1 MSPPNDPP
9 ARSPSAP
16 GPSAGQSA
24 SLDDWLNYLESI
36 HPAEIDLGLDRV
48 LVVFRRLFRR
58 NPRARILTVGGTNGK
73 GSTVVALEH
82 LLASAGRT
90 TGAYTSPHL
99 QRYNERVRI
108 NGTDVSDQ
116 TLVRAFEAVEAARGS
131 TTLTYFEFGTLAAFV
146 IFRDSG
152 VDDWVL
158 EVGLGGRLDAVNIL
172 DADLAIITSVDI
184 DHVGFLG
191 DNRESIGFEKAGI
204 LRPNRPAIFAD
215 IDPPRSVLQ
224 QASAQNIRLLRPGDG
239 YRLKPADGDNGE
251 TCLEIEE
258 DPIVIALPDQGLPM
272 QSLAAAV
279 VGIRRLQPDL
289 SAAAIEHTLR
299 NLSLP
304 GRFECLGQSPLVIA
318 DVGHNPHAARW
329 LASRVGAIRQPGQR
343 VLGVYGALG
352 DKDVEGVV
360 GAMAEQVD
368 EWFFAALDVPRGL
381 GCDQLTQRTSVV
393 TGVTRVTGSGCS
405 SSVQQALTAALS
417 RACEKDLVLIFGSF
431 FTVAAARE
439 ALL

>member
-1 MSPPNDPP
+1 MSPPNEPP

-16 GPSAGQSA
+16 GQSA
-24 SLDDWLNYLESI
+24 SLDQWLSYLESI

-48 LVVFRRLFRR
+48 LVVFRRLFRG
-58 NPRARILTVGGTNGK
+58 NPRARIITVGGTNGK

-108 NGTDVSDQ
+108 NGTEVSDQ
-116 TLVRAFEAVEAARGS
+116 TLVRAFDAVEAARGS

-146 IFRDSG
+146 VFRESG
-152 VDDWVL
+152 VQDWVL
-158 EVGLGGRLDAVNIL
+158 EVGLGGRLDAVNIV

-184 DHVGFLG
+184 DHVSYLG
-191 DNRESIGFEKAGI
+191 DNRDSIGFEKAGI
-204 LRPNRPAIFAD
+204 LRPDRPAIFAD
-215 IDPPRSVLQ
+215 VDPPRSVLQ
-224 QASAQNIRLLRPGDG
+224 QANAQRVRLLRPGDG
-239 YRLKPADGDNGE
+239 YQIRRSADDNAG
-251 TCLEIEE
+251 TWLQI
-258 DPIVIALPDQGLPM
+258 DDAPTVISLPDQGLPV

-279 VGIRRLQPDL
+279 VAIRRLEP
-289 SAAAIEHTLR
+289 
-299 NLSLP
+299 NLSVVLIESILRDLTLP
-304 GRFECLGQSPLVIA
+304 GRFEQLGKAPLIIA

-329 LASRVGAIRQPGQR
+329 LCARIGAMRQPGQR
-343 VLGVYGALG
+343 VLAIYGALA

-381 GCDQLTQRTSVV
+381 DCKALTERAGRLTNGGRT
-393 TGVTRVTGSGCS
+393 GCS
-405 SSVQQALTAALS
+405 SSVQEALTVALS
-417 RACEKDLVLIFGSF
+417 RTRETDLLLIFGSF
-431 FTVAAARE
+431 FTVAAARN

>member
-9 ARSPSAP
+9 ARSPSP
-16 GPSAGQSA
+16 PGQSA
-24 SLDDWLNYLESI
+24 SLDDWLSYLESI

-48 LVVFRRLFRR
+48 LVVFRRLFRS
-58 NPRARILTVGGTNGK
+58 NPQARILTVGGTNGK

-108 NGTDVSDQ
+108 NGTDVSDA
-116 TLVRAFEAVEAARGS
+116 TLVRAFAAVEAVRGS

-146 IFRDSG
+146 IFKESG

-184 DHVGFLG
+184 DHVKFLG

-215 IDPPRSVLQ
+215 LDPPRSVLQ
-224 QASAQNIRLLRPGDG
+224 QASAQSVRLLRPGDG
-239 YRLKPADGDNGE
+239 YHLKLVVESDKVE
-251 TCLEIEE
+251 TCLEIDG
-258 DPIVIALPDQGLPM
+258 DPIVISIPDKGLPIH
-272 QSLAAAV
+272 SLAAAV
-279 VGIRRLQPDL
+279 VAIRRLEPDL
-289 SAAAIEHTLR
+289 SITVIEDTLR

-304 GRFECLGQSPLVIA
+304 GRFERLGQSPLVIA

-329 LASRVGAIRQPGQR
+329 LSSRVGAIRQPGQR
-343 VLGVYGALG
+343 VLALYGALG

-360 GAMAEQVD
+360 GAMAAQVD
-368 EWFFAALDVPRGL
+368 EWFFAALDAPRGL
-381 GCDQLTQRTSVV
+381 GCDDLTQRAGML
-393 TGVTRVTGSGCS
+393 TGVADANCYG
-405 SSVQQALTAALS
+405 SVQEALTAALS
-417 RACEKDLVLIFGSF
+417 RARENDFVLVFGSF

>member
-1 MSPPNDPP
+1 MSPPNESP
-9 ARSPSAP
+9 ARSLSAP
-16 GPSAGQSA
+16 GEGA
-24 SLDDWLNYLESI
+24 SLDTWLSYLESI
-36 HPAEIDLGLDRV
+36 HPTEIDLGLDRV
-48 LVVFRRLFRR
+48 MVVFRRLFSGS
-58 NPRARILTVGGTNGK
+58 PQARIITIGGTNGK
-73 GSTVVALEH
+73 GSTVVALER
-82 LLASAGRT
+82 LLASTGRT

-108 NGTDVSDQ
+108 NGKEVSDQ
-116 TLVRAFEAVEAARGS
+116 TLVRAFAAVEAARGS

-146 IFRDSG
+146 VFRESD
-152 VDDWVL
+152 VEDWVL

-184 DHVGFLG
+184 DHVSYLG

-215 IDPPRSVLQ
+215 VDPPRSVLQ
-224 QASAQNIRLLRPGDG
+224 QANAQRIRLLRPGDG
-239 YRLKPADGDNGE
+239 YQIMRSADNSAGTWLQIGDDPA
-251 TCLEIEE
+251 
-258 DPIVIALPDQGLPM
+258 VISLPDQGLPV

-279 VGIRRLQPDL
+279 VAIRRLEPDL
-289 SAAAIEHTLR
+289 AATSIAGTLCD
-299 NLSLP
+299 LTLP
-304 GRFECLGQSPLVIA
+304 GRFEQLGEAPLIIA

-329 LASRVGAIRQPGQR
+329 LCARIGAMRQPGQC
-343 VLGVYGALG
+343 VLAIYGALA

-381 GCDQLTQRTSVV
+381 GCSELTERAGRLTNR
-393 TGVTRVTGSGCS
+393 GRADCF
-405 SSVQQALTAALS
+405 SSVQEALTAALS
-417 RACEKDLVLIFGSF
+417 RACDNDFLLIFGSF
-431 FTVAAARE
+431 FTVAAARD